1 MSSVDLTRPS
11 RYMLW
16 ISTDLDSPEEDRCV
30 EKLQTK
36 KRKMREEDKLKMG
49 SEINSRPQKSDGS
62 DSKWSM
68 TDWQERGCGI
78 QWQ

>member
-1 MSSVDLTRPS
+1 
-11 RYMLW
+11 
-16 ISTDLDSPEEDRCV
+16 
-30 EKLQTK
+30 
-36 KRKMREEDKLKMG
+36 MREEDKLKMG
-49 SEINSRPQKSDGS
+49 SEINSRPQKSDGNDSEPSCS